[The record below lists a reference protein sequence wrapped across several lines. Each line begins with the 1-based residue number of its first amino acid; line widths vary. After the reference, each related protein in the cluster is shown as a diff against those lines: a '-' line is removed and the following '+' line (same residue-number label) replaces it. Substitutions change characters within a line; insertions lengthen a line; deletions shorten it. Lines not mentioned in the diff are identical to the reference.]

1 MKVSIITPCFNS
13 ASTLE
18 HTIHSVLSQDY
29 NPVEYIVIDGRSND
43 ETQAILDKY
52 KDSISICLSEKDQG
66 SYDALNKGISLA
78 SGDIIGVINADD
90 FYVDEGVVNKVVQ
103 AFITSG
109 SESVYGNLQYVS
121 KKDSNIVI
129 RNWISG
135 KYNVD
140 KFKYGWMPPHPSF
153 FVKKQVYTKYGAYS
167 LELSLAADYEFMLR
181 VLYKHRIS
189 TVFLNE
195 VLVKMRAGG
204 MGNRSISQR
213 IKANREDRQA
223 WRING
228 LKPGLITL
236 FAKPLRKL
244 IQFSITRQ
252 WLF

>member
-1 MKVSIITPCFNS
+1 MTCLVRK
-13 ASTLE
+13 
-18 HTIHSVLSQDY
+18 H
-29 NPVEYIVIDGRSND
+29 
-43 ETQAILDKY
+43 
-52 KDSISICLSEKDQG
+52 SISTVL
-66 SYDALNKGISLA
+66 YLN
-78 SGDIIGVINADD
+78 
-90 FYVDEGVVNKVVQ
+90 FKVHFLY
-103 AFITSG
+103 FI
-109 SESVYGNLQYVS
+109 YLNFML
-121 KKDSNIVI
+121 
-129 RNWISG
+129 
-135 KYNVD
+135 
-140 KFKYGWMPPHPSF
+140 FHPSF

-167 LELSLAADYEFMLR
+167 IELSLAADYEFMLR

-228 LKPGLITL
+228 LKPGLFTL